1 MVTSDAAS
9 LCTRTTGTSRARS
22 CRSWVGPPARPTGRH
37 GDLDDRDPHLTDAT
51 PGRQGLDR
59 PTWERV
65 LAIPRARV
73 LGSTRQRAS
82 TPAAIRDL
90 AVIQTVGGAGLALPR
105 AAQPAG
111 RPVRAGA

>member
-1 MVTSDAAS
+1 MIEI
-9 LCTRTTGTSRARS
+9 
-22 CRSWVGPPARPTGRH
+22 PT
-37 GDLDDRDPHLTDAT
+37 LTDAT

-65 LAIPRARV
+65 LAIARARV

-90 AVIQTVGGAGLALPR
+90 AVIQTVGGAGLRSHELRSLPADPFGQGPADNQGGSMYLRVRGKANKLRAVPLYGDVADALEAWR
-105 AAQPAG
+105 E
-111 RPVRAGA
+111 